1 LAPGGGTISGGTAG
15 SGGAPNTTGPAGS
28 ITISYYS

>member
-1 LAPGGGTISGGTAG
+1 MISVG
-15 SGGAPNTTGPAGS
+15 SNGGAPNTTGGAGS